1 MRKNRKQIWASEEFV
16 GLMGRVKRDLNLNIS
31 DPETTRIIA
40 EGYEGRKETLGKF
53 LGRKVKKRR

>member
-16 GLMGRVKRDLNLNIS
+16 GLMGRVKRELNLDIS

-40 EGYEGRKETLGKF
+40 EDYCRGKETFTNF
-53 LGRKVKKRR
+53 LARRKKK